1 VAWRT
6 DQGRVEGD
14 VRAWLRAEGAA
25 TFLAGL
31 WLYAAFHGQWLFLIP
46 LLLVP
51 DVSMI
56 GYLAGPG
63 LGALTYNIAHNLA
76 VALAVLGIGV
86 VLGLAPLQIAGAIL
100 VAHIGADRT
109 LGYGLKYRTAF
120 SDTHLGRI
128 GRR

>member
-31 WLYAAFHGQWLFLIP
+31 W
-46 LLLVP
+46 
-51 DVSMI
+51 
-56 GYLAGPG
+56 
-63 LGALTYNIAHNLA
+63 
-76 VALAVLGIGV
+76 
-86 VLGLAPLQIAGAIL
+86 LGLAPLQIAGAIL